1 MAELHIDGVA
11 LLKIISHSTNYLPQN
26 VSGSLLGLEVTE
38 TSSGS
43 IVHVTNSFGFPQ
55 TTSVPEPVDAVE
67 EEVDP
72 AAAAA
77 GVPPPEEDEDA
88 SDPHIVASNEAQDG
102 YQREMMK
109 MLKNVNVDSNVVG
122 WYHSTY
128 LGTFASSTLIETQ
141 LSYQLELGDNAVV
154 LLYDPIQTANNSQ
167 GEVVVKAYTLTKEFV
182 EKKERGG
189 KEYINTKNVFKEM
202 TVKVRNPGLVRA
214 ALFDLDRNN
223 SPAAAGA
230 SVPRTVLTNSQY
242 GANGEVD
249 FDRLDLSTNPFLEKN
264 LEFLCQWVDEL
275 SSEQSKFQVYARQL
289 LKEEGGGSV
298 HPIQLRGSSRSNTT
312 RVHVDKSKRWT
323 DAEAPSRIDALLS
336 NLQLTTY
343 CNNVN
348 DFAERSFSKLFLA
361 GGLQGATN

>member
-11 LLKIISHSTNYLPQN
+11 LLKIITHSTNYLPQN
-26 VSGSLLGLEVTE
+26 VSGSLLGLEITD
-38 TSSGS
+38 TPSGS
-43 IVHVTNSFGFPQ
+43 VVHVTNSFGFPQ
-55 TTSVPEPVDAVE
+55 STSVPEQVVDAVE
-67 EEVDP
+67 DEVDP
-72 AAAAA
+72 AVA
-77 GVPPPEEDEDA
+77 VRPPAEEEEKDT
-88 SDPHIVASNEAQDG
+88 SNPHIVASNEAQDG
-102 YQREMMK
+102 YQRDMMK

-182 EKKERGG
+182 EKKEKGG

-223 SPAAAGA
+223 APAAAGA

-242 GANGEVD
+242 GASGEVD

-275 SSEQSKFQVYARQL
+275 SSEQSKFQVFARQL
-289 LKEEGGGSV
+289 LKEEGGGQV
-298 HPIQLRGSSRSNTT
+298 HPIQLRGNRSNTT
-312 RVHVDKSKRWT
+312 RVNVDKSKRWT

-336 NLQLTTY
+336 NLQLKTY